1 MVDKGS
7 GRAGQWLERL
17 RPYRGSIRSSLL
29 ATFIILSVIIVL
41 LIAGISIISGTRTS
55 RALVFNELTV
65 EAELTGSAITTWL
78 DERILDLQTI
88 ASDPHTVADIQAV
101 IAQKQ
106 TGETEYRHLEEALQK
121 ETAVNNRIDEIFL
134 LNPAGQVILS
144 TDSGQ
149 LGHFYGNDAY
159 FQEGLNAPIISRP
172 FYDRTHAK
180 NEMLAF
186 VPVKD
191 AQGETTAV
199 LGARLDMGEL
209 AKVIL
214 AFDQTTDT
222 GETYLVSRNHRFL
235 TDPRFAPLS
244 RAARS
249 VGIDAALTPGPQRNG
264 QGIYEN
270 YNGVPVVGVYRWLPE
285 LEAALLS
292 EQSVAEAMAGVRQQ
306 TWLIGGAAVLVLLL
320 AVAFALYVTGRITR
334 PIVNLTETATAIA
347 AGDLHRPVA
356 VQSEDEIGRLAR
368 AFTAMTG
375 QLNDLIAALEGQVTD
390 LRAAENRLREY
401 AWQLEQ
407 INRELERSNAELQDF
422 AYVASHDLQ
431 EPLRKIQTFG
441 SRLETRYGAALDD
454 RGQDYLARMISA
466 AARMQ
471 ALIEDLLA
479 FSRVTTRAQPFEMVD
494 LNRTA
499 ADALRNLETAVTQTN
514 AQIELDD
521 LPAIEADST
530 QMQQLFQNLLG
541 NAIKFHKEDAPP
553 QVRVYSQLRP
563 SAGQTCGEWQIFVED
578 NGIGLDEKYVDR
590 IFDVFQRLH
599 PRTRYPGSGVG
610 LAICRKI
617 VERHHGRL
625 AVRSQPGEGAT
636 FIVTLP
642 ASQPKNESADD
653 ADSADLYRITR

>member
-209 AKVIL
+209 
-214 AFDQTTDT
+214 
-222 GETYLVSRNHRFL
+222 
-235 TDPRFAPLS
+235 
-244 RAARS
+244 
-249 VGIDAALTPGPQRNG
+249 
-264 QGIYEN
+264 
-270 YNGVPVVGVYRWLPE
+270 
-285 LEAALLS
+285 
-292 EQSVAEAMAGVRQQ
+292 
-306 TWLIGGAAVLVLLL
+306 
-320 AVAFALYVTGRITR
+320 
-334 PIVNLTETATAIA
+334 
-347 AGDLHRPVA
+347 
-356 VQSEDEIGRLAR
+356 
-368 AFTAMTG
+368 
-375 QLNDLIAALEGQVTD
+375 
-390 LRAAENRLREY
+390 
-401 AWQLEQ
+401 
-407 INRELERSNAELQDF
+407 
-422 AYVASHDLQ
+422 
-431 EPLRKIQTFG
+431 
-441 SRLETRYGAALDD
+441 
-454 RGQDYLARMISA
+454 
-466 AARMQ
+466 
-471 ALIEDLLA
+471 
-479 FSRVTTRAQPFEMVD
+479 
-494 LNRTA
+494 
-499 ADALRNLETAVTQTN
+499 
-514 AQIELDD
+514 
-521 LPAIEADST
+521 
-530 QMQQLFQNLLG
+530 
-541 NAIKFHKEDAPP
+541 
-553 QVRVYSQLRP
+553 
-563 SAGQTCGEWQIFVED
+563 
-578 NGIGLDEKYVDR
+578 
-590 IFDVFQRLH
+590 
-599 PRTRYPGSGVG
+599 
-610 LAICRKI
+610 
-617 VERHHGRL
+617 
-625 AVRSQPGEGAT
+625 
-636 FIVTLP
+636 
-642 ASQPKNESADD
+642 
-653 ADSADLYRITR
+653 